1 MNYNKPDTKL
11 DECIFIAEKII
22 PVDFCDAV
30 VQEIEARPWQPH
42 TWYSNAQDS
51 YYSEETKELDVQN
64 STPKLQRVL
73 GSYVIEA
80 GRQYN
85 QNYQFTWA
93 LFLCV

>member
-73 GSYVIEA
+73 A
-80 GRQYN
+80 HHHGRKSDGGKHELIYI
-85 QNYQFTWA
+85 A
-93 LFLCV
+93 IGI